1 MNNLKKLRTTHGL
14 SQQALGEQLNISQQ
28 SIYKYENDIVEPNL
42 EVLKT
47 MADFFNVSVDYLIDH
62 TCVSHKIEPVSEM
75 ALNTRELEYLRLY
88 RSLPSSTQDSFSNLM
103 AEFHKK
109 NRS

>member
-1 MNNLKKLRTTHGL
+1 MNNLKKLRAAHGL

-28 SIYKYENDIVEPNL
+28 SIYKYENNIVEPNL
-42 EVLKT
+42 EVLKA

-75 ALNTRELEYLRLY
+75 ALNARELEYLRLY

-103 AEFHKK
+103 VEFHKK
-109 NRS
+109 NNS